1 MKYGYDSYGWYNGIT
16 DADRSTT
23 TAPPTCSG
31 GQQANWTGN
40 AWVCVVYSAPVPV
53 PPLIPIWA
61 WYIDIGAL
69 FDRFGAA
76 KLAVLTSTEPIVKA
90 FVTDM
95 QSRHWGDLQNPQLA
109 AGIEYMRGVTV
120 PGIGT
125 IGTPIAGITA
135 ALETAILTTSVA
147 LAENLAT
154 RKLFFS

>member
-1 MKYGYDSYGWYNGIT
+1 MKRVIFPYAENAQGFVQYPDNIALFSNTKQTGANIVADYSGAMNLTAYT
-16 DADRSTT
+16 D
-23 TAPPTCSG
+23 
-31 GQQANWTGN
+31 
-40 AWVCVVYSAPVPV
+40 VVAAPV
-53 PPLIPIWA
+53 WA

-90 FVTDM
+90 FVTDLT
-95 QSRHWGDLQNPQLA
+95 SRHWGDLQNPQLA

-135 ALETAILTTSVA
+135 ALETSILTTPVA
-147 LAENLAT
+147 PSENLVT
-154 RKLFFS
+154 RKLYFS

>member
-1 MKYGYDSYGWYNGIT
+1 MKRVIFPYAENGQGLIQYPDNIALFSNT
-16 DADRSTT
+16 KQIGTNIAADYLGAMAL
-23 TAPPTCSG
+23 TAYVDIV
-31 GQQANWTGN
+31 A
-40 AWVCVVYSAPVPV
+40 APV
-53 PPLIPIWA
+53 WA

-69 FDRFGAA
+69 FDRFGTA

-90 FVTDM
+90 FVTDL

-125 IGTPIAGITA
+125 IGTPITGITTT
-135 ALETAILTTSVA
+135 LETAILTTPVTSS
-147 LAENLAT
+147 ENLAT

>member
-1 MKYGYDSYGWYNGIT
+1 MRYEILSGSTVVNTIVA
-16 DADRSTT
+16 DAAFM
-23 TAPPTCSG
+23 TANYASGTYRLAVDVPIVPTPP
-31 GQQANWTGN
+31 
-40 AWVCVVYSAPVPV
+40 VY
-53 PPLIPIWA
+53 A

-90 FVTDM
+90 FVTDL

-109 AGIEYMRGVTV
+109 AGIEYMRGITV

-135 ALETAILTTSVA
+135 TLETAILTTPVA